1 MEISVIMEAKQL
13 MIGNYV
19 ERKAFDPW
27 EKYFSLTTVGFADIE
42 ACFRSKESFK
52 PIPLTKEWLLKLGFA
67 NYQWCENSAFIKLE
81 CGKSLY
87 LRFYSDKWSCRKADI
102 GKDEKGF
109 YIKNTTKNTV
119 LEAGK
124 LKHVHQLQNLFFALT
139 GEELTVKN

>member
-1 MEISVIMEAKQL
+1 MEISVTMRAKDLRVGNIVHSKAETVL
-13 MIGNYV
+13 MISGWVLY
-19 ERKAFDPW
+19 EM
-27 EKYFSLTTVGFADIE
+27 TTIE
-42 ACFRSKESFK
+42 NINEETFLK
-52 PIPLTKEWLLKLGFA
+52 PIPLTKEWLLKLGFT
-67 NYQWCENSAFIKLE
+67 NYVWCENSAFIKLE

-139 GEELTVKN
+139 SEELTIKD